1 PALAS
6 ERVPLPGREPRE
18 VLAPHQAERADVLL
32 GHQDALIRDR
42 GGRGAAAEGVEVSI
56 VNSVPFLE
64 AFDDVSRGNKRV
76 PLKELGD
83 NGLLP
88 VVDQGKSP
96 IAGYVN
102 DQTLAVST
110 AGPII
115 VFGDHTRAVK
125 YIDFP
130 FAMGADGTKLL
141 KARPGF
147 DSRYLYYALR
157 AIDLSNAGY
166 SRHFKFLKQ
175 TRVPRFELEQQRRIA
190 TILDEA
196 DAIRSKRRAQLEHL
210 DELPQALFHEMFG
223 DPVANPYGFPIH
235 ELDSLVETG
244 RPITYGIL
252 KPGPD
257 VENGVP
263 YVRVA

>member
-1 PALAS
+1 
-6 ERVPLPGREPRE
+6 
-18 VLAPHQAERADVLL
+18 
-32 GHQDALIRDR
+32 
-42 GGRGAAAEGVEVSI
+42 
-56 VNSVPFLE
+56 
-64 AFDDVSRGNKRV
+64 
-76 PLKELGD
+76 KELGD

-157 AIDLSNAGY
+157 AIDRSNAGY

-175 TRVPRFELEQQRRIA
+175 TRVPRFALEQHRRLA
-190 TILDEA
+190 TIPDEA
-196 DAIRSKRRAQLEHL
+196 EAIRSKRRAQLEQL
-210 DELPQALFHEMFG
+210 GELPQALFHEILR
-223 DPVANPYGFPIH
+223 DPGANPWAFPLH
-235 ELDSLVETG
+235 D
-244 RPITYGIL
+244 
-252 KPGPD
+252 
-257 VENGVP
+257 
-263 YVRVA
+263 